1 MKDFIT
7 ADNVKFNWIERL
19 HELEDYTLF
28 VSDLFLGAKDRIVL

>member
-28 VSDLFLGAKDRIVL
+28 VSDCFWVLKTEL